1 MANEFA
7 EVEDPSM
14 KGVEKLGFKGKNS
27 STAETTREKQR
38 WERLSQRNVG
48 AGVGRG
54 GRKQS
59 WQYQCNYCD
68 LGDGGLWQSRA
79 TGGRQWEGLWQSEGI
94 QTDHLVTTRFTLC
107 LYHQHLHKQG
117 AHHLRII
124 KLWEI
129 SYSGKK
135 RMDLIDAGSTGAGP
149 LQ

>member
-1 MANEFA
+1 MADEFA

-68 LGDGGLWQSRA
+68 LGDGGLWQSWA
-79 TGGRQWEGLWQSEGI
+79 TGGGNGKGCANQKGYRP
-94 QTDHLVTTRFTLC
+94 TTWSQQGSPCAYITNTFTNKVHITC
-107 LYHQHLHKQG
+107 
-117 AHHLRII
+117 
-124 KLWEI
+124 
-129 SYSGKK
+129 
-135 RMDLIDAGSTGAGP
+135 GSLNCGRSHILERKGWT
-149 LQ
+149 